1 MFSNPLQ
8 NMLSQGISCP
18 EFNGT
23 CEGWDAWITRLL
35 DFKRTFCSMG
45 VESDQVV
52 AKVLMM
58 KLDLAT
64 RTKLEMREEEGE
76 VLTYAALME
85 DLEVDFGSNTRGL
98 RRKAW
103 FGVKLILQ
111 GGT

>member
-1 MFSNPLQ
+1 MFSTPLQ
-8 NMLSQGISCP
+8 NMFAQGGSCP

-23 CEGWDAWITRLL
+23 CEGWDAWIERWL

-45 VESDQVV
+45 VDSDQVV
-52 AKVLMM
+52 AKVLMV
-58 KLDLAT
+58 KVDLAT
-64 RTKLEMREEEGE
+64 RTKWEMREEDGE

-98 RRKAW
+98 GGRRGWGSSW
-103 FGVKLILQ
+103 FCK